1 MHADQALKQ
10 RTAACKGNA
19 MQITD
24 EMLRVGLK
32 KLMEA
37 GLILRH
43 PLPEEAARIEQVLH
57 DMLKAVL
64 AAGRSAGLPDAAAQ
78 RTDGQER

>member
-1 MHADQALKQ
+1 
-10 RTAACKGNA
+10 

-24 EMLRVGLK
+24 EMLRIGLK

-64 AAGRSAGLPDAAAQ
+64 AAGRAPGLSGADAPQPDRQ
-78 RTDGQER
+78 GQ

>member
-1 MHADQALKQ
+1 
-10 RTAACKGNA
+10 

-57 DMLKAVL
+57 DMLEAVL
-64 AAGRSAGLPDAAAQ
+64 VASRAPSSPDAAAQ
-78 RTDGQER
+78 RADRQER